1 MLYAVSFLEGI
12 VTFISPCLLPM
23 LPVYLS
29 WFAGGEKGSA
39 RRTAAG
45 ALGFIAGFTAV
56 FMVLGA
62 LAGTLGGFL
71 SAHAAFLRYAGGAV
85 LVLFGLSYMGLFR
98 IPLFRGGVAAPE
110 LKAPGFFRSFVFGV
124 IFSLGWTPCVGTF
137 LGSALIMASQQGS
150 AWRGM
155 LMLLLYSLG
164 LGIPFLISALLVD
177 SLKAGFP
184 VIRRHY
190 AVIDLAC
197 GLLLVLAG
205 VLMALGVFSR
215 LV

>member
-12 VTFISPCLLPM
+12 ITFISPCLLPV

-29 WFAGGEKGSA
+29 WFAGGEKSSA

-45 ALGFIAGFTAV
+45 ALGFIAGFTVV
-56 FMVLGA
+56 FMALGA
-62 LAGTLGGFL
+62 LAGTLGASL
-71 SAHAAFLRYAGGAV
+71 SAHAVLVRTAGGAV
-85 LVLFGLSYMGLFR
+85 LILFGLSYMGLFR
-98 IPLFRGGVAAPE
+98 IPLFRGGVTAPD
-110 LKAPGFFRSFVFGV
+110 LRAPGFFRSFVFGV
-124 IFSLGWTPCVGTF
+124 IFSLAWTPCVGTF

-150 AWRGM
+150 AGRGM

-184 VIRRHY
+184 LIRRHY
-190 AVIDLAC
+190 AAINLFC

-215 LV
+215 LA